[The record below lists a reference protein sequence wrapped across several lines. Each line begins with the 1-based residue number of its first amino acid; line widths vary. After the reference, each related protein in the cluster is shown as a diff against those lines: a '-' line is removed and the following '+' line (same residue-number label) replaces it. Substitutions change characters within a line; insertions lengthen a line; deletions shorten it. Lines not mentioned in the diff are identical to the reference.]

1 MIGEAGGFTHDT
13 LAEDQDLTI
22 TIRKMGHVIAYAERA
37 AQAFSLDYTVVD
49 LVEQGDDFLIYEVSA
64 FGGFRGLLEA
74 SGVDAAAAY
83 ARYIVSTLEHR

>member
-1 MIGEAGGFTHDT
+1 MASTT
-13 LAEDQDLTI
+13 RSAPP
-22 TIRKMGHVIAYAERA
+22 RA
-37 AQAFSLDYTVVD
+37 FGLDYTVVD

-83 ARYIVSTLEHR
+83 AASHRRDR